1 MTDFWQAHHKWW
13 ISDNAIKFLTG
24 YRLKPTSVTNLYM
37 LCPRRGNRGLRKGK
51 GALMYSGSDD
61 VLCAVDLAQQ
71 LHARSGAQI
80 QNGLHCCRWRGAK
93 QRKGSDAISAYVSK

>member
-1 MTDFWQAHHKWW
+1 MANFWQADHKRR
-13 ISDNAIKFLTG
+13 ISNNAVKFLAR
-24 YRLKPTSVTNLYM
+24 YWLKPTSVTKLHM

-51 GALMYSGSDD
+51 GALMYIGSDD

-80 QNGLHCCRWRGAK
+80 QNGLHWCRWSGAQ
-93 QRKGSDAISAYVSK
+93 QRKASGAHT